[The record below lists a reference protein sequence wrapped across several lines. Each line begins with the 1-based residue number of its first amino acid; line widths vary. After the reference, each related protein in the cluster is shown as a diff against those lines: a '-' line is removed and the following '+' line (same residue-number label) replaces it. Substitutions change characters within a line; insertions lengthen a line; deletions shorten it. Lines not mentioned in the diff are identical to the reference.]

1 MNRPRPINY
10 VILLFLLFIPSNN
23 GYHTDEWIVFKNKH
37 SDQGME
43 FEKMV
48 VDPSNTRLYVA
59 GVNYL
64 YDLHS
69 SDLSVRVEAVTG
81 PMDDSDQ
88 CKGGALALDCKS
100 SVSHLSYKFLP
111 YKRILSVKCVKLLGI
126 ATSSTTTI
134 FVRVD
139 SAYPDRF

>member
-1 MNRPRPINY
+1 
-10 VILLFLLFIPSNN
+10 
-23 GYHTDEWIVFKNKH
+23 
-37 SDQGME
+37 ME

-88 CKGGALALDCKS
+88 CKG
-100 SVSHLSYKFLP
+100 V
-111 YKRILSVKCVKLLGI
+111 SVKC
-126 ATSSTTTI
+126 ATEKTRLRIIHDDLCSL
-134 FVRVD
+134 
-139 SAYPDRF
+139 

>member
-1 MNRPRPINY
+1 MP
-10 VILLFLLFIPSNN
+10 
-23 GYHTDEWIVFKNKH
+23 
-37 SDQGME
+37 

-88 CKGGALALDCKS
+88 CKGDQLQT
-100 SVSHLSYKFLP
+100 VFFPPYFTLS
-111 YKRILSVKCVKLLGI
+111 
-126 ATSSTTTI
+126 
-134 FVRVD
+134 
-139 SAYPDRF
+139 

>member
-1 MNRPRPINY
+1 
-10 VILLFLLFIPSNN
+10 
-23 GYHTDEWIVFKNKH
+23 
-37 SDQGME
+37 ME

-88 CKGGALALDCKS
+88 CKGGLQFKAKKCLA
-100 SVSHLSYKFLP
+100 
-111 YKRILSVKCVKLLGI
+111 KR
-126 ATSSTTTI
+126 
-134 FVRVD
+134 
-139 SAYPDRF
+139 

>member
-1 MNRPRPINY
+1 
-10 VILLFLLFIPSNN
+10 
-23 GYHTDEWIVFKNKH
+23 
-37 SDQGME
+37 
-43 FEKMV
+43 MV

-88 CKGGALALDCKS
+88 CKGGAYVAFFLGYFRS
-100 SVSHLSYKFLP
+100 SLC
-111 YKRILSVKCVKLLGI
+111 ILIRFYFFKLHFFI
-126 ATSSTTTI
+126 RH
-134 FVRVD
+134 FV
-139 SAYPDRF
+139 Y